1 MHSVFAEYDNIKP
14 DKSTDNHLIEDSH
27 HYTDSCQLQVK
38 LLSAVMDSV
47 LISGELDKPITFVV
61 DPSVCICVYPFILK
75 PCWEPFEIFS
85 ESDSKQQTELSITN
99 NIFVCLSVRRALQL
113 YCIFCEI
120 FCFLDSGLSSDIKG
134 HIFHSVNRIDPSL
147 LKLFSV
153 FY

>member
-27 HYTDSCQLQVK
+27 HYTDSCQFQVK

-120 FCFLDSGLSSDIKG
+120 FCFLDSGLSSDIKR